1 MAADAWKKYETFPE
15 WMGDNTI
22 DMDGDTFK
30 CGLLTSSY
38 SPSASAEDEWG
49 DISGNEISSGTGYTT
64 GGFTLTQTWAHST
77 GTTTFDCSTDP
88 NWTASGGSIT
98 ARYAVIYDSTPT
110 GTPTAPL
117 ICWSLLD
124 NTPADV
130 TVTDG
135 NTLTVEMNASGIF
148 TITGMT

>member
-15 WMGDNTI
+15 FMGDNTI

-30 CGLLTSSY
+30 MALFLSTSNCATVTFDEYGDLTNEH
-38 SPSASAEDEWG
+38 AN
-49 DISGNEISSGTGYTT
+49 GNGYTT
-64 GGFTLTQTWAHST
+64 GGDTLVVTWAHST
-77 GTTTFDCSTDP
+77 GTTTFDSDDGA
-88 NWTASGGSIT
+88 WTASGGSIV
-98 ARYAVIYDSTPT
+98 ARFAVIYDDTPT
-110 GTPTAPL
+110 GTPADPL
-117 ICWSLLD
+117 VCYSLLD

-135 NTLTVEMNASGIF
+135 NTLTVEINASGVF